1 MRRRRSCRCRFVRCR
16 TGRARRAPAGWP
28 GIGSAWVPHSLL
40 RRARQGWGGKSKVGE
55 TGQVGNGLSVSVCQQ
70 CVRVNALRDR
80 ETTRAIRLSRCP
92 QGIKT
97 GPLPPCR
104 WFAHAG
110 PITWLN
116 RSTNTARLI
125 CWRNWRNQ
133 VPATFSAARGRAGR
147 RGFLSRCPSAKI
159 TRPTRAAVGTVSWAR
174 VPAEV
179 HDRRGGLSASPFCP
193 WPAQVRPCHGD
204 TKMTNEQGSWIC
216 QEEASRSLLSSSW
229 PASSYWA

>member
-1 MRRRRSCRCRFVRCR
+1 MCDAAQVAPGEHRRDDLELDRRGYRIAFCGERAKDGAESPRSEKRGKLV
-16 TGRARRAPAGWP
+16 TGLP
-28 GIGSAWVPHSLL
+28 
-40 RRARQGWGGKSKVGE
+40 
-55 TGQVGNGLSVSVCQQ
+55 VSVCQQ
-70 CVRVNALRDR
+70 CVRVNALRGR
-80 ETTRAIRLSRCP
+80 ETTRAIRAVQIP

-147 RGFLSRCPSAKI
+147 RRFLSRCRSAKI
-159 TRPTRAAVGTVSWAR
+159 TWPTRAAVGTVALR
-174 VPAEV
+174 P
-179 HDRRGGLSASPFCP
+179 RFTTGCPRLLSARGQPECDP
-193 WPAQVRPCHGD
+193 VTG
-204 TKMTNEQGSWIC
+204 T
-216 QEEASRSLLSSSW
+216 
-229 PASSYWA
+229 